1 MAEQSLGE
9 KIPLTLHL
17 SADVAARLKL
27 AADARKRA
35 PADLAAA
42 LLDQYLP
49 RPQTGGTKP
58 GNIPYS

>member
-1 MAEQSLGE
+1 MTQPSTGD

-27 AADARKRA
+27 AADAKKRE
-35 PADLAAA
+35 PADLAVA

-49 RPQTGGTKP
+49 RPQVGGQKK
-58 GNIPYS
+58 GSIPYS